1 MGKKDR
7 CALFVCNNDRRFPEK
22 YMVKDHT
29 SSFGGTFL
37 LLQVPKALPTGR
49 DLRRTKILKFAKIIW
64 NLEDQYTVTLS
75 HALSEGLWSGTRKK
89 EVPMER
95 LTVQP
100 FRSKKKSDIA
110 SKQGGKKVAINIVD
124 TPKKV
129 FHCIFLG
136 KKAIIITSKHGTTIF
151 FPLQSYSTKTLPEKR
166 AQKLSEYIG
175 SQSCR
180 PSIS

>member
-7 CALFVCNNDRRFPEK
+7 SALFVCNNDRRCPEG

-49 DLRRTKILKFAKIIW
+49 DLRWAKILKFAKIIL
-64 NLEDQYTVTLS
+64 NLEDQYTVILS
-75 HALSEGLWSGTRKK
+75 HALSEGLWSGTRTK

-100 FRSKKKSDIA
+100 FRSKKKKKSDIA
-110 SKQGGKKVAINIVD
+110 SKQGGKKVAISIVD
-124 TPKKV
+124 TPKNV

-136 KKAIIITSKHGTTIF
+136 KKVIIITSLVILREKKTEPSTEFIF
-151 FPLQSYSTKTLPEKR
+151 AGSYSTDAYK
-166 AQKLSEYIG
+166 
-175 SQSCR
+175 
-180 PSIS
+180 